1 MELVQGGSASNPR
14 RPVPSPQIPTGTK
27 LGGGGDKGRA
37 AGARAGQGT
46 VWRQLEAHLMAA
58 RRAGGAPTGKVL
70 PGRPWLGVQ
79 RFSAGSRFCSV
90 SPRVPPHRVRLPG
103 GERGQGRGGS
113 SSASSLWGSA
123 WGVRAAERGCG
134 VPSPARPLGRQQ
146 LQCYSYYCTSLCYIS
161 FQNSTPRTHN
171 ALRLKGAADT
181 LRRWGWGGLVEGA

>member
-1 MELVQGGSASNPR
+1 M
-14 RPVPSPQIPTGTK
+14 
-27 LGGGGDKGRA
+27 
-37 AGARAGQGT
+37 
-46 VWRQLEAHLMAA
+46 
-58 RRAGGAPTGKVL
+58 L

-103 GERGQGRGGS
+103 EERGQGRGGS
-113 SSASSLWGSA
+113 SGASSLWGSA
-123 WGVRAAERGCG
+123 RGVRAAEGGCG
-134 VPSPARPLGRQQ
+134 VPSPARPLGRRQ

-181 LRRWGWGGLVEGA
+181 LRRWGWGGVGGGRLKGQRGTFNFRYFPLPQHFCTAMHSGGHPQIRGEA